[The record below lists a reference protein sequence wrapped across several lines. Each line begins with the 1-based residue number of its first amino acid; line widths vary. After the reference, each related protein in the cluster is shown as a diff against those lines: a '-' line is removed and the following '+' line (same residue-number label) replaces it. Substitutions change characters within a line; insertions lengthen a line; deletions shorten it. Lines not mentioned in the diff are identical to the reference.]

1 MTSIEEYRLAVE
13 YLASQKKDFDIHNEG
28 NECAKVIFSNI
39 FMNAKKSV
47 RIAANTLRNDV
58 VDSPEYQDA
67 LDTFLS
73 NEDAELKIIIRE
85 LPVTATDDSPNN
97 IYHRLYRHPAYLS
110 GRIQIR
116 NAKKDLFHIG
126 SKPANF
132 CVADGTMSRIEN
144 DVIKRNALCNF
155 GKKDRAVKL
164 EEVFDQGFSSL
175 QEVVDLKQ
183 LFA

>member
-1 MTSIEEYRLAVE
+1 MTSLEEYQQAVE

-28 NECAKVIFSNI
+28 NDCAKVIFSNI

-47 RIAANTLRNDV
+47 RIAANTMRNDV
-58 VDSPEYQDA
+58 VDSPEYQNA
-67 LDTFLS
+67 LDAFLS
-73 NEDAELKIIIRE
+73 NEGAELKIIIRK
-85 LPVTATDDSPNN
+85 LPDNATEDSSNN
-97 IYHRLYRHPAYLS
+97 IYRRLYRHPAYLS

-116 NAKKDLFHIG
+116 NANRDLFHLG
-126 SKPANF
+126 AKPANF
-132 CVADGTMSRIEN
+132 CVADGIMSRIEN

-155 GKKDRAVKL
+155 GRKERAIKL
-164 EEVFDQGFSSL
+164 EEIFDQGFSSV